1 MTDGLPSVLVLG
13 VDLPVLAKR
22 LLTHLTITF
31 SRRSL
36 PCHTILMERQWIINA
51 FQDSLLVS
59 IRSLDFP
66 GNTAAW
72 FCQVW
77 CRCLRWQEQPAFC
90 LKHLS
95 KTFCFEVYGLRI
107 IQASSPDANP
117 ADVWTYD
124 VICGNKSRGFSRL
137 VMGRLSL
144 WRILLAFVDVLDL
157 NLWHVFE
164 KNEHYVVLLTSY
176 CCGVAVS
183 VDMTHL
189 RFEMVGNW
197 WHL

>member
-1 MTDGLPSVLVLG
+1 MLSKTACLFQLDHWISQEIRLPDFVRCD
-13 VDLPVLAKR
+13 VDA
-22 LLTHLTITF
+22 
-31 SRRSL
+31 
-36 PCHTILMERQWIINA
+36 CA
-51 FQDSLLVS
+51 
-59 IRSLDFP
+59 
-66 GNTAAW
+66 
-72 FCQVW
+72 
-77 CRCLRWQEQPAFC
+77 AFC